1 MAINNRVLPRPYFF
15 DDPQGSDEDI
25 PAPWANGSNSNI
37 RYKHHKIWYT
47 QVITLKLIT
56 GFQECEKS
64 SHLLLFLLFPH
75 SWYGSETAPLLF
87 ANNPPDQ
94 NHQHH
99 TLYSTPQNWPPPS
112 PSSCFLDDIYFKDKP
127 LSLLDTLTASS
138 PSLCEQICTEKSQ
151 EIITK
156 QWICTFYFSKETVFK
171 KFFLI

>member
-56 GFQECEKS
+56 GFQKCEKS
-64 SHLLLFLLFPH
+64 SPFLAFSPQLVRIRDRAAPICQQSSRPEPPAPH
-75 SWYGSETAPLLF
+75 SVFHSSKLT
-87 ANNPPDQ
+87 
-94 NHQHH
+94 
-99 TLYSTPQNWPPPS
+99 PPPS
-112 PSSCFLDDIYFKDKP
+112 PSSCFLDDIYLKDKP